1 MRETAPVADD
11 DDGHDD
17 DTVYS
22 DAGDGSDSEPVR
34 QRRRTDDIDPF
45 AAVSDPSL
53 HDIGPHRPVSAEFL
67 NPDLPPGVLQESH
80 WNPLYGGLT

>member
-22 DAGDGSDSEPVR
+22 DAGDGSDSE
-34 QRRRTDDIDPF
+34 
-45 AAVSDPSL
+45 
-53 HDIGPHRPVSAEFL
+53 HRPVSAEFL